1 VTETYANIAVR
12 APIEEAVG
20 VLDVAGVPGVVG
32 PQAGEWCG
40 VFVDADGYGLVGA
53 DRRSLNTVALRLSDR
68 TDSTVLLV
76 SVFENAVLGYD
87 LFHRGKAV
95 GYYVS
100 RPGHWTDEDLPAE
113 GGDVD
118 VLTEMCGVPD
128 ADGLLGEALGR
139 DAFGTEL
146 DRHRRL
152 SELLGLPPYLVG
164 AGRSDV
170 GADADG
176 YVALEP
182 QPTAKRPDTSRALRI
197 LTLGLACFALFVWVQ
212 AFREGSWGTG
222 VFAVIATAITV
233 LAGWLSFDKPRL
245 KGRT

>member
-1 VTETYANIAVR
+1 MSDTYTNLAVR

-40 VFVDADGYGLVGA
+40 VFVDADAYGLVGA
-53 DRRSLNTVALRLSDR
+53 DRRNINTVALRLSDR

-76 SVFENAVLGYD
+76 SVFEDAVLGYD

-128 ADGLLGEALGR
+128 VDGQLGAALAR
-139 DAFGTEL
+139 DAFDDEVS
-146 DRHRRL
+146 RHRRL

-170 GADADG
+170 DAADDR

-182 QPTAKRPDTSRALRI
+182 QPTRRPDNSRALRVV
-197 LTLGLACFALFVWVQ
+197 TLGLACFALFVWVQ

-222 VFAVIATAITV
+222 VFAVIASGITV
-233 LAGWLSFDKPRL
+233 LAGWLSFDRISL
-245 KGRT
+245 RGRR

>member
-1 VTETYANIAVR
+1 MSGTYANLAVR

-40 VFVDADGYGLVGA
+40 VFVDADAYGLVGA
-53 DRRSLNTVALRLSDR
+53 DRRNINTVALRLSDR

-87 LFHRGKAV
+87 LFHRGRAV

-100 RPGHWTDEDLPAE
+100 RPGHWTGEDLPAE
-113 GGDVD
+113 GGAVD

-128 ADGLLGEALGR
+128 VDGHLGAALAR
-139 DAFGTEL
+139 DAFGDEVS
-146 DRHRRL
+146 RHRRL
-152 SELLGLPPYLVG
+152 CELLGLPRYLVG
-164 AGRSDV
+164 AGRADV
-170 GADADG
+170 GAATDG

-182 QPTAKRPDTSRALRI
+182 MPARRAPDTSRALRI
-197 LTLGLACFALFVWVQ
+197 VTLGLACFALFVWVQ

-222 VFAVIATAITV
+222 VFAVVASGIAV
-233 LAGWLSFDKPRL
+233 LAGWLSFDLPKVR
-245 KGRT
+245 GRQ

>member
-53 DRRSLNTVALRLSDR
+53 DRRSLNTIALRLSDR

-118 VLTEMCGVPD
+118 VLTRMCGVPD
-128 ADGLLGEALGR
+128 ADGSLGAALAR
-139 DAFGTEL
+139 DAFDTEL

-164 AGRSDV
+164 AGRADV
-170 GADADG
+170 EADADG

-182 QPTAKRPDTSRALRI
+182 QPTRKPDTSRTLRI
-197 LTLGLACFALFVWVQ
+197 LTLGLGCFALFVWVQ

-233 LAGWLSFDKPRL
+233 LCGWLSFDRL
-245 KGRT
+245 KSKGKT

>member
-1 VTETYANIAVR
+1 MGETYAGLAVR
-12 APIEEAVG
+12 APIEEVVG

-40 VFVDADGYGLVGA
+40 VFVDADAYGLVGA
-53 DRRSLNTVALRLSDR
+53 DRRNINTVALRLSDR
-68 TDSTVLLV
+68 TESTVLLV
-76 SVFENAVLGYD
+76 SVFEDVVLGYD

-100 RPGHWTDEDLPAE
+100 RPGHWSDEDLPAE
-113 GGDVD
+113 GGDVG
-118 VLTEMCGVPD
+118 VLTKMCGVPD
-128 ADGLLGEALGR
+128 VDGSLGDALVR
-139 DAFGTEL
+139 DAFAGEV

-170 GADADG
+170 DATADG

-182 QPTAKRPDTSRALRI
+182 QSTRRPDTSRALRI
-197 LTLGLACFALFVWVQ
+197 VTLGLACFALFVWVQ
-212 AFREGSWGTG
+212 AFREGSLGTG
-222 VFAVIATAITV
+222 VFAVIATGVTV
-233 LAGWLSFDKPRL
+233 LAGWLSFDRISL
-245 KGRT
+245 RGRR

>member
-1 VTETYANIAVR
+1 MSETYANLAVR
-12 APIEEAVG
+12 APIEEVVA

-40 VFVDADGYGLVGA
+40 VLVDADGYGLVGD
-53 DRRSLNTVALRLSDR
+53 DRRSINTVALRLSDR

-113 GGDVD
+113 GGDVG
-118 VLTEMCGVPD
+118 VLTQTCGVPD
-128 ADGLLGEALGR
+128 ADGLLAEALGR
-139 DAFGTEL
+139 DAFDTEL

-164 AGRSDV
+164 TGRADV
-170 GADADG
+170 AADAAG

-182 QPTAKRPDTSRALRI
+182 QAAGKPDTSRTLRI
-197 LTLGLACFALFVWVQ
+197 LTLGLACFALFVWLQ

-222 VFAVIATAITV
+222 VFAVVASAITV
-233 LAGWLSFDKPRL
+233 LCGWLSFDKPKL